1 MIPAS
6 FDYTAPESLADAIAA
21 LGGDAEEIKVL
32 AGGQSLI
39 PVLKLRL
46 AAPTLIVDIGKIDD
60 LRGISDAGDAVVIG
74 TLTTHD
80 EVANSSV
87 SISSSVIVAGVM
99 AELYPSPPIPV
110 GAQSAAAAWSTSSG
124 MSKLA

>member
-60 LRGISDAGDAVVIG
+60 LRGISDAGERPASVTSLRKRTCSVPPACTIVRLVAPSSLSRPITTDPSRSRTSVV
-74 TLTTHD
+74 
-80 EVANSSV
+80 S
-87 SISSSVIVAGVM
+87 
-99 AELYPSPPIPV
+99 
-110 GAQSAAAAWSTSSG
+110 
-124 MSKLA
+124 